1 MVVKVGKLVLPE
13 KGHHGFYPEVGVVY
27 RTVAQKIHNFAK
39 LCALHCFLECLHM
52 NCIVLLDG
60 PRYGST
66 LGEVIVS
73 EGLAG
78 HFSLEL
84 LLVNLTQRKLTSDIV
99 QPYRLHLLENWYS
112 TDYDC
117 NAWLFGTGD
126 LPRWLEYQRF

>member
-1 MVVKVGKLVLPE
+1 M
-13 KGHHGFYPEVGVVY
+13 
-27 RTVAQKIHNFAK
+27 RTP
-39 LCALHCFLECLHM
+39 LLECLHM

-84 LLVNLTQRKLTSDIV
+84 FAGEPDPREKLTSDIV

-126 LPRWLEYQRF
+126 LPRWLEYTKGFKLISSCLLSTSPSPRDRSLYRMPSSA

>member
-1 MVVKVGKLVLPE
+1 
-13 KGHHGFYPEVGVVY
+13 
-27 RTVAQKIHNFAK
+27 
-39 LCALHCFLECLHM
+39 M

-78 HFSLEL
+78 PFRLSF
-84 LLVNLTQRKLTSDIV
+84 LLVNLTPEKNSHQILFNRTGCICF
-99 QPYRLHLLENWYS
+99 ENWYN

-117 NAWLFGTGD
+117 KAWFFGTGD
-126 LPRWLEYQRF
+126 LPRWLEYTKGFKLISRYLVHSHI

>member
-1 MVVKVGKLVLPE
+1 M
-13 KGHHGFYPEVGVVY
+13 
-27 RTVAQKIHNFAK
+27 RTP
-39 LCALHCFLECLHM
+39 LLECLHM

-60 PRYGST
+60 PRYGSI

-84 LLVNLTQRKLTSDIV
+84 FAGEPDPREKLTSDIV

-126 LPRWLEYQRF
+126 LPRWLEYTKGFKLISRYLVHSHI

>member
-1 MVVKVGKLVLPE
+1 
-13 KGHHGFYPEVGVVY
+13 
-27 RTVAQKIHNFAK
+27 
-39 LCALHCFLECLHM
+39 M

-84 LLVNLTQRKLTSDIV
+84 FAGEPDPREKLTSDIV
-99 QPYRLHLLENWYS
+99 QPYRLHLLENWYN

-117 NAWLFGTGD
+117 NAWFFGTGD
-126 LPRWLEYQRF
+126 LPRWLEYTKGFKLISRYLVHSHI